1 MLSFPVCCTLFASG
15 PIHTCTPL
23 HKLAAMLP
31 AYAWVRVF
39 KGVQELTE
47 GAQHNDLHLQLAQA
61 LAVARVGLQLL
72 QVLPHVQG
80 YCQARV

>member
-1 MLSFPVCCTLFASG
+1 MQG
-15 PIHTCTPL
+15 
-23 HKLAAMLP
+23 
-31 AYAWVRVF
+31 
-39 KGVQELTE
+39 LTE

-80 YCQARV
+80 YRQACVRAQGGRLCTAVNASERHLANLSYPF